1 MSSILYYSNY
11 CEFSKRLIP
20 QITKSGNTND
30 MHFICIDKRIK
41 GENNKTYIILETGQ
55 KIIFPETITK
65 VPALLLLNQGYK
77 VLYYD
82 DILRFLKPKEEVLIK
97 QATNNNLEPM
107 AFSLGGGDVVSDQY
121 SFLDQDTSSK
131 GNGGLLQMH
140 SYVNV
145 NQLENPSSISIPT
158 PTDEV
163 QYKGSNKIPQDLT
176 VEQLQQQRE
185 NEYNKIA
192 GNVRANPNLPNPH
205 ARGY

>member
-97 QATNNNLEPM
+97 A
-107 AFSLGGGDVVSDQY
+107 SLAKAEDDCGYIIVLI
-121 SFLDQDTSSK
+121 F
-131 GNGGLLQMH
+131 
-140 SYVNV
+140 
-145 NQLENPSSISIPT
+145 SSIF
-158 PTDEV
+158 
-163 QYKGSNKIPQDLT
+163 
-176 VEQLQQQRE
+176 
-185 NEYNKIA
+185 
-192 GNVRANPNLPNPH
+192 
-205 ARGY
+205 